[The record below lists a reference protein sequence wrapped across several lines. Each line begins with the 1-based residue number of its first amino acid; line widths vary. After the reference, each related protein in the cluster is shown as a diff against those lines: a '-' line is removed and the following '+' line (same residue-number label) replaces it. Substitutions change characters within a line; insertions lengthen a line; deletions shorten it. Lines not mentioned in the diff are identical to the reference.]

1 MSEKEIYREITR
13 YIDGDLSKEEVE
25 DLWAQF
31 VDNPEYYKWFE
42 TELHLRDLAKRASE
56 SNIHSIHSDSEQ
68 KTPISFW
75 KSSKGWILAAAAA
88 VLISFGLQ
96 FHSNSDTLTYH
107 PDSISQI
114 DLNEMSGSDILRSE
128 GDVSHTIDIEINR
141 ALASAYEDD
150 SEGAVRKFRALL
162 LQDPDP
168 QQKARIELNLGI
180 LYYNMAVY
188 EQATVFFETVTKTD
202 AMNRFFT
209 EKAWWFLG
217 NAYLNLEM
225 LKEAREAVHNAYTSD
240 GRYVDPALSLLKKL
254 DEELGNET
262 NQADAAEMPGD

>member
-13 YIDGDLSKEEVE
+13 YIDGDLSKEEVD

-42 TELHLRDLAKRASE
+42 TELHLRDLSKKASDF
-56 SNIHSIHSDSEQ
+56 NIHSIHSEPAKNEQ
-68 KTPISFW
+68 SSFW
-75 KSSKGWILAAAAA
+75 KNSKGWLLAVAAII
-88 VLISFGLQ
+88 VISFGLQ
-96 FHSNSDTLTYH
+96 LFSTGDTTIYH

-128 GDVSHTIDIEINR
+128 GDFSQSMDIEINR
-141 ALASAYEDD
+141 ALASAYEEDL
-150 SEGAVRKFRALL
+150 EGAVKKFRALL

-180 LYYNMAVY
+180 LYYNMANY
-188 EQATVFFETVTKTD
+188 EQARLFFESVANTD
-202 AMNRFFT
+202 AMNRFFK

-225 LKEAREAVHNAYTSD
+225 LEEARQAVRNAYQSD
-240 GRYVDPALSLLKKL
+240 GIYVEAAQTLLQKL
-254 DEELGNET
+254 DQKIGNEDS
-262 NQADAAEMPGD
+262 QVDAETTDN

>member
-25 DLWAQF
+25 NLWAQF

-42 TELHLRDLAKRASE
+42 TELHLKDLAKKASQ
-56 SNIHSIHSDSEQ
+56 SNIHSIQSDSEED
-68 KTPISFW
+68 TPKSFW

-96 FHSNSDTLTYH
+96 LFSVSDTDISH
-107 PDSISQI
+107 PDSISKI

-128 GDVSHTIDIEINR
+128 GDVSQTMDIEINR

-162 LQDPDP
+162 
-168 QQKARIELNLGI
+168 ASG
-180 LYYNMAVY
+180 
-188 EQATVFFETVTKTD
+188 
-202 AMNRFFT
+202 
-209 EKAWWFLG
+209 
-217 NAYLNLEM
+217 
-225 LKEAREAVHNAYTSD
+225 S
-240 GRYVDPALSLLKKL
+240 
-254 DEELGNET
+254 
-262 NQADAAEMPGD
+262 

>member
-25 DLWAQF
+25 NLWAQF

-42 TELHLRDLAKRASE
+42 TELHLRDLAKKASE
-56 SNIHSIHSDSEQ
+56 SNIHSIHSDSEHD
-68 KTPISFW
+68 TPESFW
-75 KSSKGWILAAAAA
+75 KSSTGWILAVAAA

-96 FHSNSDTLTYH
+96 FFSTGDTIIYH

-128 GDVSHTIDIEINR
+128 EDVSQTMDIEINR
-141 ALASAYEDD
+141 ALASAYQDD
-150 SEGAVRKFRALL
+150 PDGAIRKFRALL

-168 QQKARIELNLGI
+168 QQKARMELNLGI
-180 LYYNMAVY
+180 LYYNMADY
-188 EQATVFFETVTKTD
+188 EQAKVFFESVAQTE
-202 AMNRFFT
+202 AMNKFFT

-225 LKEAREAVHNAYTSD
+225 LEEAREAVNNAYTSG
-240 GRYVDPALSLLKKL
+240 GRYVDPALSLLNKL
-254 DEELGNET
+254 DEELGNESAQT
-262 NQADAAEMPGD
+262 EAERSEN

>member
-13 YIDGDLSKEEVE
+13 YIDGDLSNEEVE
-25 DLWAQF
+25 NLWAQF

-42 TELHLRDLAKRASE
+42 TELHLRDLAKKESE
-56 SNIHSIHSDSEQ
+56 SNIYSIHSEPEQ
-68 KTPISFW
+68 DTQTSFW
-75 KSSKGWILAAAAA
+75 KSSKGWILAVAAA
-88 VLISFGLQ
+88 VVISFGLQ
-96 FHSNSDTLTYH
+96 LFSTGDTPIAH
-107 PDSISQI
+107 PDSISKI

-128 GDVSHTIDIEINR
+128 GDVSQTMDIEINR
-141 ALASAYEDD
+141 ALASAYEADL
-150 SEGAVRKFRALL
+150 EGAVRKFRALL

-180 LYYNMAVY
+180 LYYNMTNY
-188 EQATVFFETVTKTD
+188 EQAKLFFESVANTE

-225 LKEAREAVHNAYTSD
+225 LEEAKQAVNNAYESD
-240 GRYVDPALSLLKKL
+240 GRYVEAAQSLLQKL
-254 DEELGNET
+254 DEDLGDRAS
-262 NQADAAEMPGD
+262 QADAETPED

>member
-25 DLWAQF
+25 NLWAQF
-31 VDNPEYYKWFE
+31 VDHPEYYKWFE
-42 TELHLRDLAKRASE
+42 TELHLRDLANKESE
-56 SNIHSIHSDSEQ
+56 SNIYSIHSEPEQ
-68 KTPISFW
+68 DTRKSFW

-88 VLISFGLQ
+88 VMISFGLQ
-96 FHSNSDTLTYH
+96 LFSTGDTPISH
-107 PDSISQI
+107 PDSISKI

-128 GDVSHTIDIEINR
+128 GDVSQSMDIEINR
-141 ALASAYEDD
+141 ALASAYEEDL
-150 SEGAVRKFRALL
+150 EGAIRHFRALL

-168 QQKARIELNLGI
+168 QQTARIELNLGI
-180 LYYNMAVY
+180 LYYNVADY
-188 EQATVFFETVTKTD
+188 EQATLFFESVANTD

-225 LKEAREAVHNAYTSD
+225 FEEAKVAVHMAYESD
-240 GRYVDPALSLLKKL
+240 GRYVEAAQSLLQKL
-254 DEELGNET
+254 DQELGDEAS
-262 NQADAAEMPGD
+262 QADVESPEN